1 MADIVISEF
10 MDETAIRAQL
20 ADFDVLYDPKLVDD
34 KARLFAALADA
45 RAIVVRN
52 RTQVRAA
59 LLAAA
64 PRLKVV
70 GRLGV
75 GLDNI
80 DLDACKERRIDVF
93 PATGANDVAVAEYVI
108 TAAMTLIRGAF
119 HSSADVAAGRWPR
132 NALIGG
138 EVTGRMLGLI
148 GYGAIARETAT
159 RARALG
165 MRIAAYDPLLP
176 PSSPH
181 WAGVERV
188 ELDTLLAKS
197 DAISIH
203 APLTDETRRLIDAA
217 ALARMKPTAVLINAA
232 RGGIVDEAALADALR
247 ARKIAGAAL
256 DVFEEEPLGATSGA
270 RFSGLPN
277 VILTP
282 HIAGVTEESNIRVSR
297 VTLDKVVSALSKQ

>member
-34 KARLFAALADA
+34 QARLFAALADA

-108 TAAMTLIRGAF
+108 AAAMTLIRRAF

-138 EVTGRMLGLI
+138 EVSGRMLGLV

-181 WAGVERV
+181 WDGVERV

-256 DVFEEEPLGATSGA
+256 DVFEEEPLGAASGA

-297 VTLDKVVSALSKQ
+297 VTLEKVVSALSKQ

>member
-34 KARLFAALADA
+34 QARLFAALADA

-108 TAAMTLIRGAF
+108 AAAMTLIRRAF

-138 EVTGRMLGLI
+138 EVSGRMLGLV

-181 WAGVERV
+181 WDGVERV

-256 DVFEEEPLGATSGA
+256 DVFEEEPLGAASGA

>member
-20 ADFDVLYDPKLVDD
+20 ADFDILYDPKLVDD

-108 TAAMTLIRGAF
+108 AAAMTLIRGAF

-138 EVTGRMLGLI
+138 EVSGRMLGLV

-256 DVFEEEPLGATSGA
+256 DVFEEEPLGAASGA